1 MKELLEQGA
10 GILFIGSLMGG
21 CVLIRLILLGYYGRL
36 SAACKAMGNTKNR
49 TILYIKRDLKERSA
63 RNQRPKNSSVYTEC
77 RLAECKV
84 GGIRVTTLES
94 VWQQSVLFVPLCGI
108 MIAFTGALIGCGYQ
122 MIFSLLVLSGGVF
135 GFLLIL
141 DLLGGVRENH
151 RRIRLCIRDYIENT
165 WEMQEGWEEELAEA
179 KTIQT
184 GRELRKE
191 KIKSERECKKQ
202 KKINRKA
209 DKPVRCRSKKNGKAQ
224 EEKRRLTEELLR
236 ERRQLE
242 ARSLAEARRREK
254 TEEPIPNEVTEAQ
267 AEPVTNDSVLT
278 DVPTSETVMNEAVME
293 EAAVAVTETLIPERF
308 GTVVDFEKEAPEQ
321 DFSYE
326 ALLSEVL
333 AEYLA

>member
-10 GILFIGSLMGG
+10 GILLIGILMGG

-36 SAACKAMGNTKNR
+36 SAACKTMENTKNR

-84 GGIRVTTLES
+84 GGIRVATLES

-108 MIAFTGALIGCGYQ
+108 MIAFAGALSGCGYQ
-122 MIFSLLVLSGGVF
+122 MIFSLLVLSGGGF

-165 WEMQEGWEEELAEA
+165 WEMQERWEEEIVEA
-179 KTIQT
+179 NPTQT
-184 GRELRKE
+184 GREERKE

-202 KKINRKA
+202 EKINRKA

-254 TEEPIPNEVTEAQ
+254 AEEPEPKDVTVAQEEAV
-267 AEPVTNDSVLT
+267 VTDRVLS
-278 DVPTSETVMNEAVME
+278 DVTTSEKVMTEAVME
-293 EAAVAVTETLIPERF
+293 EAAVAVTETVIPESL
-308 GTVVDFEKEAPEQ
+308 GAVVDFEKEVPEQ

-326 ALLSEVL
+326 TLLSEVL